1 MTRTEA
7 AQEGME
13 LQDLVMAVDARD
25 DVLAHSPPVME
36 KTQSLTLQLP
46 EVTRND
52 IAQLDVTGRFDSDA
66 ERHSKGLG
74 WEVCCAR
81 VFIIAYKHT

>member
-1 MTRTEA
+1 
-7 AQEGME
+7 ME

-25 DVLAHSPPVME
+25 DDLARSPPVME

-46 EVTRND
+46 EVTQTD
-52 IAQLDVTGRFDSDA
+52 IAQVDVTGRFDSDA
-66 ERHSKGLG
+66 ERHSQGLG

-81 VFIIAYKHT
+81 VSIIAYKHT